1 MLEHKRQEHEF
12 MRQEHIR
19 RFEQEMHLLAEQHRK
34 DEQMILQ
41 MAANE
46 ADNSAN
52 TATTISEPTTPPDYR
67 EALPS
72 TTVGGDRIRS
82 QTVPVGV
89 AGVVT
94 PNAMLRLPG
103 QQLMTPPE
111 DAIPRTRTLTST
123 SLGPS
128 RRLSNEDPLLFDLPK
143 LSLGRS
149 DSQARS
155 QSAVDVDSTY
165 SLGQINTTKFLFG
178 DDSASGSSSATAVNP
193 ELKFN
198 TTDDKFPI
206 LIRRESFNQSSLSQ
220 PASSQVLSTS
230 AQQQP
235 ATSQPGTQQQVW
247 PFMSRGRSG
256 HQHTLSG
263 VSAAYGDSVNH
274 YKDKRASVDMPSTYH
289 LFNGGTN
296 SSKSCSHSRMMYH
309 TADSH
314 HNDQYQTANATN
326 RVSSHQEAHFPD
338 CTLMAFR
345 RFHRLECILLTCCRR
360 FFIHLR
366 THIPLSTARISN
378 LLQIRCTVRE
388 SLQVHL
394 SRRPILTNISTVHR
408 NLT

>member
-1 MLEHKRQEHEF
+1 
-12 MRQEHIR
+12 MRQQQIR
-19 RFEQEMHLLAEQHRK
+19 KFEQEMHLLDEQHRK

-67 EALPS
+67 DALPT

-94 PNAMLRLPG
+94 PNVMLRLPG

-111 DAIPRTRTLTST
+111 EALPRTRTLTST

-128 RRLSNEDPLLFDLPK
+128 RRLSNEDPLLFELPK

-155 QSAVDVDSTY
+155 QSTVDVDATY
-165 SLGQINTTKFLFG
+165 GLGQINTTKFLFG
-178 DDSASGSSSATAVNP
+178 DDSASGSPSTSGVNP

-220 PASSQVLSTS
+220 PTASQGLATS
-230 AQQQP
+230 AQQP
-235 ATSQPGTQQQVW
+235 AATSQASTQQQVW
-247 PFMSRGRSG
+247 PFMSRGRGS

-263 VSAAYGDSVNH
+263 VSSYGDSVNH
-274 YKDKRASVDMPSTYH
+274 YKDKRASVEIPTAYQ
-289 LFNGGTN
+289 LFNGTS
-296 SSKSCSHSRMMYH
+296 SSK
-309 TADSH
+309 
-314 HNDQYQTANATN
+314 
-326 RVSSHQEAHFPD
+326 V
-338 CTLMAFR
+338 CTL
-345 RFHRLECILLTCCRR
+345 
-360 FFIHLR
+360 
-366 THIPLSTARISN
+366 LSN
-378 LLQIRCTVRE
+378 
-388 SLQVHL
+388 
-394 SRRPILTNISTVHR
+394 
-408 NLT
+408 

>member
-1 MLEHKRQEHEF
+1 MVLIKPPKQLEQKRQEHEF
-12 MRQEHIR
+12 RRQEQIR

-41 MAANE
+41 MAASE

-67 EALPS
+67 DALP
-72 TTVGGDRIRS
+72 TTTAGGGDRIRS

-89 AGVVT
+89 AGVAT
-94 PNAMLRLPG
+94 PNAMLRLPGG

-155 QSAVDVDSTY
+155 QSTVDVDPTY

-178 DDSASGSSSATAVNP
+178 DDSASGSPSTGAVNP
-193 ELKFN
+193 ELNFN

-220 PASSQVLSTS
+220 PTPSQGLSIS
-230 AQQQP
+230 AQQP
-235 ATSQPGTQQQVW
+235 TAASQAGAQQQVW
-247 PFMSRGRSG
+247 PFMSRGRGG

-263 VSAAYGDSVNH
+263 VSSYGESINH
-274 YKDKRASVDMPSTYH
+274 YKDKRASVDMPTAYQ
-289 LFNGGTN
+289 LFNGTS
-296 SSKSCSHSRMMYH
+296 SSK
-309 TADSH
+309 
-314 HNDQYQTANATN
+314 
-326 RVSSHQEAHFPD
+326 V
-338 CTLMAFR
+338 CTLF
-345 RFHRLECILLTCCRR
+345 FVKCSPKLTLLAV
-360 FFIHLR
+360 
-366 THIPLSTARISN
+366 IP
-378 LLQIRCTVRE
+378 E
-388 SLQVHL
+388 
-394 SRRPILTNISTVHR
+394 
-408 NLT
+408 